1 MFETQYAEDLESGFT
16 SDIESKYKKMYEDDI
31 NPFAAFSK
39 KVVELAQCLGE
50 LVILVAFTS
59 AFCNQNVKL
68 SCSCFTSSR
77 MLIVELDAILHTFS
91 L

>member
-68 SCSCFTSSR
+68 SCSCFTSS
-77 MLIVELDAILHTFS
+77 
-91 L
+91 